1 MDKDEIAAKVIEIIN
16 GSIFEPK
23 EIGLDDH
30 LEDDV
35 GLDSIGYITLTEGI
49 EKHFAVDI
57 PDEVVENFKT
67 VREAVEAIM
76 TAPAIEVDE

>member
-1 MDKDEIAAKVIEIIN
+1 M
-16 GSIFEPK
+16 
-23 EIGLDDH
+23 
-30 LEDDV
+30 
-35 GLDSIGYITLTEGI
+35 DSIGYITLTEGI

>member
-1 MDKDEIAAKVIEIIN
+1 MDKDDVTKKVIEIIN
-16 GSIFEPK
+16 GSLFEAK

-49 EKHFAVDI
+49 EKHFNVDI
-57 PDEVVENFKT
+57 PDEEVEAFKT
-67 VREAVEAIM
+67 VREAVDAIM
-76 TAPAIEVDE
+76 AAPAIETEE